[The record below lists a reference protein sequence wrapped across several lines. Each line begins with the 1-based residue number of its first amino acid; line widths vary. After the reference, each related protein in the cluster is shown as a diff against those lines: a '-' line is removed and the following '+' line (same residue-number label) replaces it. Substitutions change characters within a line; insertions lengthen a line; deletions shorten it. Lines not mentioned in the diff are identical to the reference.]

1 MHIYMNNRFSTRV
14 QRQWNGEM
22 ILFSTNGARTYVKK
36 KTPNLDPC
44 LILYTKIKM
53 DQDVNTNLRITKISG
68 MNIGEN
74 ICNRGLGK
82 NLLNNGPKTQPIK
95 E

>member
-1 MHIYMNNRFSTRV
+1 
-14 QRQWNGEM
+14 
-22 ILFSTNGARTYVKK
+22 
-36 KTPNLDPC
+36 
-44 LILYTKIKM
+44 M